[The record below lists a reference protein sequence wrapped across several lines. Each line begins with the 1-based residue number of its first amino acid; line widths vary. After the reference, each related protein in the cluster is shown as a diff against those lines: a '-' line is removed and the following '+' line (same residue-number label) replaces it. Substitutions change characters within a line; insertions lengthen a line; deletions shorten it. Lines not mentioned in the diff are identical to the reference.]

1 MAKKK
6 KKTNF
11 KEKTIALKDV
21 ENLTVEEIAA
31 QSDNLA
37 SENKDKESTLDRYI
51 RQHRSEIESAKKDR
65 DSKTVEAVNALD
77 QFVRTAREDANTSDT
92 DLSGIDNNLDLSET
106 PVSDSS
112 LNASEASASDSIL
125 DESDASVSDSRLET
139 SDTSVSDGRLETS
152 DTLVVDSQT
161 DVTDTAVTDPDTKA
175 QDVSE
180 SAHHVAPESVKE
192 TEASQ
197 EVDPVFPEI
206 QGSFDTVLL
215 AADDAAVS
223 VGSIDFDTAEEAQ
236 TDTNQPKLN
245 DNTPVDDLKA
255 AEEVPVSAV
264 SDTKSDTFSEVST
277 VPPLIIEDNT
287 GLDSALT
294 ENQLSEQTESVL
306 ASEAIAAEAKKRKK
320 PVMIGICALI
330 LLAAGGLLWANANQS
345 KQKEAD
351 KTSQSSQKKSE
362 EAKATKAFN
371 QQYAGFFT
379 DDKQTKLKNDQF
391 TKIGDLVSALDKL
404 QANADYQSLKKKVD
418 ALKTEIAVTEAMNA
432 NFDKAIIVDG
442 VLDKTAVVKDGVKL
456 SYTATENDALNSLLK
471 EAIAHGQAQQAEKA
485 KSAAAAS
492 TAAPTTPNTTTNTAS
507 QSDGATNQAAGST
520 NQANTGANQSTAPA
534 TNGGGAAAGYGL
546 TTAQYQAQYPA
557 ITLET
562 GRSRVPV
569 DPNANLNDAAFE
581 WASGIKELVLQKCR
595 DRGYITGD
603 AYILLPASIQK
614 GNGYYNLYK
623 PDGTYLVSI
632 NCKTGFFVGNAA
644 GHADNL
650 DY

>member
-6 KKTNF
+6 KKSTF

-21 ENLTVEEIAA
+21 ENLTVEQIAV
-31 QSDNLA
+31 QSDTLA

-65 DSKTVEAVNALD
+65 HAKTVEAVNALD
-77 QFVRTAREDANTSDT
+77 QFVRIAREDANTPDT
-92 DLSGIDNNLDLSET
+92 DLSAIENNLD
-106 PVSDSS
+106 
-112 LNASEASASDSIL
+112 ASEAPASEGSL
-125 DESDASVSDSRLET
+125 DG
-139 SDTSVSDGRLETS
+139 SDTSVSEASLDTS
-152 DTLVVDSQT
+152 DTLVVDSQM
-161 DVTDTAVTDPDTKA
+161 DATDTAVTDSNTEAHDG
-175 QDVSE
+175 SE
-180 SAHHVAPESVKE
+180 LAHHVTSESVKATE
-192 TEASQ
+192 TSQ
-197 EVDPVFPEI
+197 EVAPVFPEI

-223 VGSIDFDTAEEAQ
+223 VGSIDSDTAKEAQ
-236 TDTNQPKLN
+236 TDANQPIL
-245 DNTPVDDLKA
+245 DDDTQVDDLKT
-255 AEEVPVSAV
+255 AEEVAESAV
-264 SDTKSDTFSEVST
+264 VEPKSDIFSEVST
-277 VPPLIIEDNT
+277 VPPLIVEDNT
-287 GLDSALT
+287 GLDSALA
-294 ENQLSEQTESVL
+294 EDQLSEQLEPVV
-306 ASEAIAAEAKKRKK
+306 ASKTPVVEPKKSKK
-320 PVMIGICALI
+320 PVIIGICALI
-330 LLAAGGLLWANANQS
+330 LLAAGGLVWANINQS
-345 KQKEAD
+345 KPKEAD

-362 EAKATKAFN
+362 EAKATKAFD

-391 TKIGDLVSALDKL
+391 AKIGELVSAVDKL
-404 QANADYQSLKKKVD
+404 KNNADYQSLKKKVD
-418 ALKTEIAVTEAMNA
+418 ALKTEISVTEAMNA

-442 VLDKTAVVKDGVKL
+442 ALDKTAIVKDGVKL
-456 SYTATENDALNSLLK
+456 SYTATENDGLNSLLK

-485 KSAAAAS
+485 KSAAPASAAAPAV
-492 TAAPTTPNTTTNTAS
+492 TPTTPNTTTNTAS

-534 TNGGGAAAGYGL
+534 TNGGAASAGYGL

-569 DPNANLNDAAFE
+569 DPNANLNDAAFV
-581 WASGIKELVLQKCR
+581 WASGIRELVLQKCR

-623 PDGTYLVSI
+623 TDGTYLVSI
-632 NCKTGFFVGNAA
+632 NCKTGYFVGNAA

>member
-6 KKTNF
+6 KKSTF

-21 ENLTVEEIAA
+21 ENLTVEQIAA
-31 QSDNLA
+31 QSDTLA

-65 DSKTVEAVNALD
+65 HAKTVEAANALD
-77 QFVRTAREDANTSDT
+77 QFVRTAREDANTPES
-92 DLSGIDNNLDLSET
+92 DLSGVDKSLDVSEA

-112 LNASEASASDSIL
+112 LDGSEAPVSDSSL
-125 DESDASVSDSRLET
+125 DGSDASVSDT
-139 SDTSVSDGRLETS
+139 SDTSV
-152 DTLVVDSQT
+152 VDSQA
-161 DVTDTAVTDPDTKA
+161 DATDTAITDSDTEA
-175 QDVSE
+175 HDGSE
-180 SAHHVAPESVKE
+180 SAHQVASESVKA

-236 TDTNQPKLN
+236 TDTNQPKL
-245 DNTPVDDLKA
+245 DDATPVDDLKT
-255 AEEVPVSAV
+255 AEEVAVSAV
-264 SDTKSDTFSEVST
+264 VDTKSDTFSEIST
-277 VPPLIIEDNT
+277 VPPLIVEDNT
-287 GLDSALT
+287 GLDSALA
-294 ENQLSEQTESVL
+294 EDQLSEQQEPVG
-306 ASEAIAAEAKKRKK
+306 ASKTPVAEPKKSKK
-320 PVMIGICALI
+320 PVIIGICALI
-330 LLAAGGLLWANANQS
+330 LLAAGGLVWANLNQS

-362 EAKATKAFN
+362 EAKATKAFD

-391 TKIGDLVSALDKL
+391 AKIGELVSAVDKL
-404 QANADYQSLKKKVD
+404 KANADYQSLKKKVD
-418 ALKTEIAVTEAMNA
+418 ALKTEISVTEAMNA

-456 SYTATENDALNSLLK
+456 SYTATENDGLNSLLK
-471 EAIAHGQAQQAEKA
+471 EAIAHGQSQQAEKA

-492 TAAPTTPNTTTNTAS
+492 AAAPVVTPETSNTTTNQA
-507 QSDGATNQAAGST
+507 DGATNQAAGSM
-520 NQANTGANQSTAPA
+520 NQANTGTNQSTAPA
-534 TNGGGAAAGYGL
+534 TNGGGASAGYGL

-569 DPNANLNDAAFE
+569 DPNANLSDAAFV
-581 WASGIKELVLQKCR
+581 WASGIRELVLQKCR

-623 PDGTYLVSI
+623 TDGTYLVSI
-632 NCKTGFFVGNAA
+632 NCKTGYFVGNAA

>member
-6 KKTNF
+6 KKSTF

-21 ENLTVEEIAA
+21 ENLTVEQIAA
-31 QSDNLA
+31 QSDTLA

-65 DSKTVEAVNALD
+65 HAKTVEAANALD
-77 QFVRTAREDANTSDT
+77 QFVRTAREDANTQT
-92 DLSGIDNNLDLSET
+92 PDLSSVDNNLDVSEA
-106 PVSDSS
+106 PVSEGS
-112 LNASEASASDSIL
+112 LD
-125 DESDASVSDSRLET
+125 
-139 SDTSVSDGRLETS
+139 TS

-161 DVTDTAVTDPDTKA
+161 NATDTAVTDSNTESHDG
-175 QDVSE
+175 SE
-180 SAHHVAPESVKE
+180 SAHHVTSESVKA
-192 TEASQ
+192 TDTSQ

-223 VGSIDFDTAEEAQ
+223 VGSIDSDT
-236 TDTNQPKLN
+236 
-245 DNTPVDDLKA
+245 

-264 SDTKSDTFSEVST
+264 SETKSDTFSEVST

-287 GLDSALT
+287 GLDAALA
-294 ENQLSEQTESVL
+294 EEQLSEQLEPIA
-306 ASEAIAAEAKKRKK
+306 ASETAVAEPKKSKK
-320 PVMIGICALI
+320 PVIIGICALI
-330 LLAAGGLLWANANQS
+330 LLAAGGLVWANINQS

-362 EAKATKAFN
+362 EAKATKAFD

-391 TKIGDLVSALDKL
+391 AKIGELVSAVDKL
-404 QANADYQSLKKKVD
+404 KANADYQSLKKKVD
-418 ALKTEIAVTEAMNA
+418 ALKTEISVTEAMNA

-456 SYTATENDALNSLLK
+456 SYTATENDGLNSLLK

-492 TAAPTTPNTTTNTAS
+492 AAAPAVTPTTPNTTTNTAS
-507 QSDGATNQAAGST
+507 QSDGTTNQAAGST

-534 TNGGGAAAGYGL
+534 TNGGAASAGYGL

-569 DPNANLNDAAFE
+569 DPNANLSDAAFV
-581 WASGIKELVLQKCR
+581 WASGIRELVLQKCR

-623 PDGTYLVSI
+623 TDGTYLVSI
-632 NCKTGFFVGNAA
+632 NCKTGYFVGNAA

>member
-6 KKTNF
+6 KKSTF

-21 ENLTVEEIAA
+21 ENLTVEQIAA
-31 QSDNLA
+31 QSDTLA

-65 DSKTVEAVNALD
+65 HSKTVEAANALD
-77 QFVRTAREDANTSDT
+77 QFVRTAREDANTQATDVPISDSKVDT
-92 DLSGIDNNLDLSET
+92 SEA

-112 LNASEASASDSIL
+112 LDGSDMPVSETSLA
-125 DESDASVSDSRLET
+125 T
-139 SDTSVSDGRLETS
+139 SDTSRVDSHSDAT
-152 DTLVVDSQT
+152 DIAVVDS
-161 DVTDTAVTDPDTKA
+161 DSKA
-175 QDVSE
+175 HDGSE
-180 SAHHVAPESVKE
+180 SAHHISSESAKSTDE
-192 TEASQ
+192 FQ
-197 EVDPVFPEI
+197 EIEPVFPES

-215 AADDAAVS
+215 AADDAAV
-223 VGSIDFDTAEEAQ
+223 GSGAIISDSLEESQ
-236 TDTNQPKLN
+236 TEMTQPKL
-245 DNTPVDDLKA
+245 DDDTPFDDLKR
-255 AEEVPVSAV
+255 AEEVSAV
-264 SDTKSDTFSEVST
+264 VTTKSDTFSEVST

-287 GLDSALT
+287 GLDAALA
-294 ENQLSEQTESVL
+294 EDHLSEQPEP
-306 ASEAIAAEAKKRKK
+306 IAVSNTPVVEPKKSKK
-320 PVMIGICALI
+320 PVIIGICALI
-330 LLAAGGLLWANANQS
+330 LLAAGGLVWANINQS

-362 EAKATKAFN
+362 ETKAAKAFN
-371 QQYAGFFT
+371 QQYAVFFT

-391 TKIGDLVSALDKL
+391 AKIGELVSAVDKL
-404 QANADYQSLKKKVD
+404 KANADYQSLKMKVD
-418 ALKTEIAVTEAMNA
+418 ALKTEISVTEAMNA
-432 NFDKAIIVDG
+432 NFDKAIITDG

-456 SYTATENDALNSLLK
+456 SYTATENDGLNSLLK
-471 EAIAHGQAQQAEKA
+471 EAITHGQAQQAEKA
-485 KSAAAAS
+485 KSAASAAAS
-492 TAAPTTPNTTTNTAS
+492 VTPAITPTTPSTTTS
-507 QSDGATNQAAGST
+507 QSNGATNQSSGST
-520 NQANTGANQSTAPA
+520 NQATAPA
-534 TNGGGAAAGYGL
+534 TNGGGASAGYGL

-557 ITLET
+557 IPLET

-569 DPNANLNDAAFE
+569 DPNPNLNDAAFV
-581 WASGIKELVLQKCR
+581 WASGIRELVLQKCR

>member
-6 KKTNF
+6 KKSTF

-21 ENLTVEEIAA
+21 ENLTVEQIAA
-31 QSDNLA
+31 QSDTLA

-65 DSKTVEAVNALD
+65 HAKTVEAANALD
-77 QFVRTAREDANTSDT
+77 QFVRTAREDANTPDT
-92 DLSGIDNNLDLSET
+92 DLSGIENNLDVSEA
-106 PVSDSS
+106 P
-112 LNASEASASDSIL
+112 ASEGSL
-125 DESDASVSDSRLET
+125 DGSDASVSEASLD
-139 SDTSVSDGRLETS
+139 TS
-152 DTLVVDSQT
+152 DTLVVDSQM
-161 DVTDTAVTDPDTKA
+161 DVTDTAVTDSNTEAHDG
-175 QDVSE
+175 SE
-180 SAHHVAPESVKE
+180 SAHHVTSESVKATE
-192 TEASQ
+192 TPQ
-197 EVDPVFPEI
+197 EVAPVFPEI

-223 VGSIDFDTAEEAQ
+223 VGSIDSDTAEEAQ
-236 TDTNQPKLN
+236 TDTNQPIL
-245 DNTPVDDLKA
+245 DDDTPVDDLKTT
-255 AEEVPVSAV
+255 EEVAESTVVEP
-264 SDTKSDTFSEVST
+264 KSDIFSEVST
-277 VPPLIIEDNT
+277 VPPLIVADNT
-287 GLDSALT
+287 GLDSALA
-294 ENQLSEQTESVL
+294 EEQLSEHLEPVV
-306 ASEAIAAEAKKRKK
+306 ASKTPVVEPKKSNK
-320 PVMIGICALI
+320 PVIIGICALI
-330 LLAAGGLLWANANQS
+330 LLAAGGLVWANINQS

-362 EAKATKAFN
+362 EAKATKAFD

-379 DDKQTKLKNDQF
+379 DEKQTKLKNDQF
-391 TKIGDLVSALDKL
+391 AKIGELVSAVDKL
-404 QANADYQSLKKKVD
+404 KANADYQSLKKKVD
-418 ALKTEIAVTEAMNA
+418 SLKTEISVTEAMNA

-442 VLDKTAVVKDGVKL
+442 VLDKTAVVKDDVKL
-456 SYTATENDALNSLLK
+456 SYTATENDELNSLLK
-471 EAIAHGQAQQAEKA
+471 EAITHGQAQQAEKA

-492 TAAPTTPNTTTNTAS
+492 AAAPAVTPTTPNTTTNTAS

-534 TNGGGAAAGYGL
+534 TNGGAASAGYGL

-569 DPNANLNDAAFE
+569 DPNANLNDAAFV
-581 WASGIKELVLQKCR
+581 WASGIRELVLQKCR

-623 PDGTYLVSI
+623 TDGTYLVSI
-632 NCKTGFFVGNAA
+632 NCKTGYFVGNAA

>member
-6 KKTNF
+6 RKSTF

-21 ENLTVEEIAA
+21 ENLTVEQIAA
-31 QSDNLA
+31 QSDTLA

-51 RQHRSEIESAKKDR
+51 RQHRSEIESAKRDR
-65 DSKTVEAVNALD
+65 HSKTVEAVNALD
-77 QFVRTAREDANTSDT
+77 QFVRTAREDTNTQVPDQ
-92 DLSGIDNNLDLSET
+92 SGVDNNLGVSEVS
-106 PVSDSS
+106 VSDSS
-112 LNASEASASDSIL
+112 LDVSEAPVSDNNLDISDAPVSESSL
-125 DESDASVSDSRLET
+125 DESDASVSEGSLDT
-139 SDTSVSDGRLETS
+139 SDTSVVDSHTDATDTPLVDS
-152 DTLVVDSQT
+152 DTKDN
-161 DVTDTAVTDPDTKA
+161 DGAD
-175 QDVSE
+175 
-180 SAHHVAPESVKE
+180 SAHHIAAESVKVLD
-192 TEASQ
+192 TSQ
-197 EVDPVFPEI
+197 EIDPVFPEI

-215 AADDAAVS
+215 AADDATVS
-223 VGSIDFDTAEEAQ
+223 AASIASET
-236 TDTNQPKLN
+236 
-245 DNTPVDDLKA
+245 

-264 SDTKSDTFSEVST
+264 SETKSDTFSEVST
-277 VPPLIIEDNT
+277 VSPLIIEDNT
-287 GLDSALT
+287 GLDAALA
-294 ENQLSEQTESVL
+294 EDQLSEQLEPIA
-306 ASEAIAAEAKKRKK
+306 ASETAVAEPKKNKK
-320 PVMIGICALI
+320 PVIIGICALI
-330 LLAAGGLLWANANQS
+330 LLAAGGLVWANINQS

-362 EAKATKAFN
+362 EAKATKAFD

-391 TKIGDLVSALDKL
+391 AKIGELVSAVDKL
-404 QANADYQSLKKKVD
+404 KANADYQSLKKKVD
-418 ALKTEIAVTEAMNA
+418 SLKTEISVTEAMNA

-456 SYTATENDALNSLLK
+456 SYTATENDGLNSLLK

-492 TAAPTTPNTTTNTAS
+492 AVTPAVTPTTPNTTTNRAS
-507 QSDGATNQAAGST
+507 QSDGTTNQAAGST
-520 NQANTGANQSTAPA
+520 NQANTGANQSTAPV
-534 TNGGGAAAGYGL
+534 TNGGGASAGYGL
-546 TTAQYQAQYPA
+546 TTAQYQSQYPA

-569 DPNANLNDAAFE
+569 DPNANLNDAAFV
-581 WASGIKELVLQKCR
+581 WASGIRELVLQKCR

-623 PDGTYLVSI
+623 TDGTYLVSI
-632 NCKTGFFVGNAA
+632 NCKTGYFVGNAA

>member
-6 KKTNF
+6 KKSTF

-21 ENLTVEEIAA
+21 ENLTVEQIAA
-31 QSDNLA
+31 QSDTLA

-65 DSKTVEAVNALD
+65 HAKTVEAANALD
-77 QFVRTAREDANTSDT
+77 QFVRTAREDANTPDT
-92 DLSGIDNNLDLSET
+92 DLSDIENNLDVSEA
-106 PVSDSS
+106 P
-112 LNASEASASDSIL
+112 ASEGSL
-125 DESDASVSDSRLET
+125 DGSDASVSEASLD
-139 SDTSVSDGRLETS
+139 TS
-152 DTLVVDSQT
+152 DTLVVDSQM
-161 DVTDTAVTDPDTKA
+161 DETDTAVTDSNTEAHDG
-175 QDVSE
+175 SE
-180 SAHHVAPESVKE
+180 SAHHVTSESVKATE
-192 TEASQ
+192 TSQ
-197 EVDPVFPEI
+197 EVAPVFPEI

-215 AADDAAVS
+215 AADDTAVS
-223 VGSIDFDTAEEAQ
+223 VGSIDSDTAEEAQ
-236 TDTNQPKLN
+236 TDANQPIL
-245 DNTPVDDLKA
+245 DDDTPVDDLKT
-255 AEEVPVSAV
+255 AEEVAESAV
-264 SDTKSDTFSEVST
+264 VEPKSDIFSEVST
-277 VPPLIIEDNT
+277 VPPLIVEDNT
-287 GLDSALT
+287 GLDSDLA
-294 ENQLSEQTESVL
+294 EDQLSEQLEPVVASKTPVVES
-306 ASEAIAAEAKKRKK
+306 KKSKK
-320 PVMIGICALI
+320 PVIIGICALI
-330 LLAAGGLLWANANQS
+330 LLAAGGIVWANINQS

-362 EAKATKAFN
+362 EAKATKAFD

-391 TKIGDLVSALDKL
+391 AKIGELVSAVDKL
-404 QANADYQSLKKKVD
+404 KNNADYQSLKKKVD
-418 ALKTEIAVTEAMNA
+418 ALKTEISVTEAMNA

-442 VLDKTAVVKDGVKL
+442 ALDKTAVVKDGVKL
-456 SYTATENDALNSLLK
+456 SYTATENDGLNSLLK
-471 EAIAHGQAQQAEKA
+471 EAITHGQAQQAEKA

-492 TAAPTTPNTTTNTAS
+492 AAAPAVTPTTPNTTTNTAS

-534 TNGGGAAAGYGL
+534 TNGGAASAGYGL

-569 DPNANLNDAAFE
+569 DPNANLNDAAFV
-581 WASGIKELVLQKCR
+581 WASGIRELVLQKCR

-623 PDGTYLVSI
+623 TDGTYLVSI
-632 NCKTGFFVGNAA
+632 NCKTGYFVGNAA

>member
-6 KKTNF
+6 KKSTF

-21 ENLTVEEIAA
+21 ENLTVEQIAA
-31 QSDNLA
+31 QSDTLA

-65 DSKTVEAVNALD
+65 HSKTVEAANALD
-77 QFVRTAREDANTSDT
+77 QFVRTAREDANTQVP
-92 DLSGIDNNLDLSET
+92 DLSGADNNLDVSET

-112 LNASEASASDSIL
+112 LDESEAPASESNL
-125 DESDASVSDSRLET
+125 DRSDASVSEGSLD
-139 SDTSVSDGRLETS
+139 TS

-161 DVTDTAVTDPDTKA
+161 DATDTAVTDHETAAHDG
-175 QDVSE
+175 SE
-180 SAHHVAPESVKE
+180 SAHHVASESVKA
-192 TEASQ
+192 TDASQ

-223 VGSIDFDTAEEAQ
+223 VGSIDSDTAEEVQ
-236 TDTNQPKLN
+236 TDTNQPKL
-245 DNTPVDDLKA
+245 DDDTLVDDLKI
-255 AEEVPVSAV
+255 AEEVPESAV
-264 SDTKSDTFSEVST
+264 VDTKSDTFSEVST

-287 GLDSALT
+287 GLDSALA
-294 ENQLSEQTESVL
+294 EDQLSEQLEPVV
-306 ASEAIAAEAKKRKK
+306 ASKTPVVEPKKNKK
-320 PVMIGICALI
+320 PVIIGICALI
-330 LLAAGGLLWANANQS
+330 LLAAGGLVWANINQS

-362 EAKATKAFN
+362 EAKATKAFD

-391 TKIGDLVSALDKL
+391 AKIGELVSAVDKL
-404 QANADYQSLKKKVD
+404 KANADYQSLKKKVD
-418 ALKTEIAVTEAMNA
+418 ALKTEISVTEAMNA

-442 VLDKTAVVKDGVKL
+442 VLDKTAIVKDGVKL
-456 SYTATENDALNSLLK
+456 SYTATENDGLNSLLK

-492 TAAPTTPNTTTNTAS
+492 AAAPAVTPTTPNATTNTAS
-507 QSDGATNQAAGST
+507 QSEGATNQAAGST

-534 TNGGGAAAGYGL
+534 TNGGAASAGYGL

-569 DPNANLNDAAFE
+569 DPNANLNDAAFV
-581 WASGIKELVLQKCR
+581 WASGIRELVLQKCR

-623 PDGTYLVSI
+623 TDGTYLVSI
-632 NCKTGFFVGNAA
+632 NCKTGYFVGNAA